1 MNEEVEMLLD
11 EAQENMH
18 KAILHL
24 DHELLKIRAG
34 RATTDMI
41 DGVTIEYYGA
51 ITPLTQVAN
60 VTTPDARTIAIQPWE
75 KNIIPAI
82 ERAILQANLGFNP
95 QNNGEIIRIN
105 VPVLTEERRK
115 DFVKK
120 AHAAGEHAKISI
132 RTQRREVNDYLKKMQ
147 KEGLSED
154 VAKSS
159 EEKVQKMTDE
169 HVALVDKKVDAKE
182 KDIMKV

>member
-1 MNEEVEMLLD
+1 MNEEVEMLLE

-24 DHELLKIRAG
+24 DYELLKIRAG

-41 DGVTIEYYGA
+41 DGVNIDYYGA
-51 ITPLTQVAN
+51 ITPITQVAN

-75 KNIIPAI
+75 KNLIATI
-82 ERAILQANLGFNP
+82 ERAIMQANLGFNP

-105 VPVLTEERRK
+105 VPILTEERRR
-115 DFVKK
+115 DFVKH

-147 KEGLSED
+147 KTGLAED
-154 VAKSS
+154 LAKYG
-159 EEKVQKMTDE
+159 EDKVQKLTDE
-169 HVALVDKKVDAKE
+169 HIALTERKVEAKE